1 MFNAK
6 YKPTIIATQPD
17 VCDLRQEFNERGMH
31 RIVHSDGTAT
41 PFVRYESF
49 AYYGGYVSVTAYWAE
64 EGLYSAADFAL
75 MVAAGVVATQQQVA
89 DFESGKGRVL
99 MRDLVDTPVDLSVA
113 AQVDLIIEDDD
124 DLEVTPVDLFVAAQ
138 VDLIIDDDDLE
149 GTQVAVS
156 VANSPKDYTKKPETF
171 CVEDELDC
179 EGCTHIVED
188 GVSGDWE
195 KVANMLAAPAKPVT
209 RH

>member
-6 YKPTIIATQPD
+6 YKPTIIATQPAIG
-17 VCDLRQEFNERGMH
+17 DLRQEFNDNGMH

-41 PFVRYESF
+41 PFVRYQDF

-75 MVAAGVVATQQQVA
+75 MVATGVVATKQQAA
-89 DFESGKGRVL
+89 DFNSGKGRVL
-99 MRDLVDTPVDLSVA
+99 MRDLVDAP
-113 AQVDLIIEDDD
+113 
-124 DLEVTPVDLFVAAQ
+124 
-138 VDLIIDDDDLE
+138 
-149 GTQVAVS
+149 VAVS
-156 VANSPKDYTKKPETF
+156 VANSPKDYTKKPKDYTKKPVSHYEDDFDCEGCTHIVI
-171 CVEDELDC
+171 VEDEDDLDC

-188 GVSGDWE
+188 DVSGAAEPELRE
-195 KVANMLAAPAKPVT
+195 KAINMLATLLAAKATPVT

>member
-17 VCDLRQEFNERGMH
+17 VCDLRQEFNDNGMH

-41 PFVRYESF
+41 PFVPYRDF
-49 AYYGGYVSVTAYWAE
+49 AYYGGYVSVTSYWAD

-75 MVAAGVVATQQQVA
+75 MVATGVVATKQQAA

-99 MRDLVDTPVDLSVA
+99 MRDLADTP
-113 AQVDLIIEDDD
+113 
-124 DLEVTPVDLFVAAQ
+124 
-138 VDLIIDDDDLE
+138 
-149 GTQVAVS
+149 VAVS
-156 VANSPKDYTKKPETF
+156 VANSPKDYTKKPVSY
-171 CVEDELDC
+171 CEDDLGC
-179 EGCTHIVED
+179 EGCTLIVEDGTYIVED
-188 GVSGDWE
+188 GVSGDADPELWE
-195 KVANMLAAPAKPVT
+195 KAANMLAAAATPVT

>member
-17 VCDLRQEFNERGMH
+17 VCDLRQEFNDNGMH

-41 PFVRYESF
+41 PFVPYRDF
-49 AYYGGYVSVTAYWAE
+49 AYYCGYVSVTSYWAD

-75 MVAAGVVATQQQVA
+75 MVATGVVATQQQAA

-99 MRDLVDTPVDLSVA
+99 MRDLAD
-113 AQVDLIIEDDD
+113 
-124 DLEVTPVDLFVAAQ
+124 TPVDLFV
-138 VDLIIDDDDLE
+138 DD
-149 GTQVAVS
+149 QAAVS
-156 VANSPKDYTKKPETF
+156 VANSPKDHTKKPKDYTKKPVSHV
-171 CVEDELDC
+171 VEDDLGC

-188 GVSGDWE
+188 AVSGDADPELWE
-195 KVANMLAAPAKPVT
+195 KAANMLAAKATPVT
-209 RH
+209 WH

>member
-6 YKPTIIATQPD
+6 YKPTIIATQPAIG
-17 VCDLRQEFNERGMH
+17 DLRQEFNDNGMH

-49 AYYGGYVSVTAYWAE
+49 VYYGGYVSVTSYWAD

-75 MVAAGVVATQQQVA
+75 MMATGVVATQQQAA

-99 MRDLVDTPVDLSVA
+99 MRDLADTP
-113 AQVDLIIEDDD
+113 
-124 DLEVTPVDLFVAAQ
+124 
-138 VDLIIDDDDLE
+138 
-149 GTQVAVS
+149 VAVS
-156 VANSPKDYTKKPETF
+156 VANSPKDYTKKPVSH
-171 CVEDELDC
+171 CEDDLGC
-179 EGCTHIVED
+179 EGCTHVIED
-188 GVSGDWE
+188 GVSGDADPELWE
-195 KVANMLAAPAKPVT
+195 KAANMFAAAAKPVT

>member
-6 YKPTIIATQPD
+6 YKPTIIATQPAIG
-17 VCDLRQEFNERGMH
+17 DLRQEFNDNGMH

-49 AYYGGYVSVTAYWAE
+49 AYYGGYVSVTAYWAPE

-75 MVAAGVVATQQQVA
+75 MVAAGVVATKQQAA

-99 MRDLVDTPVDLSVA
+99 MRDVVDTDDEETDDVVD
-113 AQVDLIIEDDD
+113 
-124 DLEVTPVDLFVAAQ
+124 
-138 VDLIIDDDDLE
+138 
-149 GTQVAVS
+149 TQVAVS
-156 VANSPKDYTKKPETF
+156 VANSPKDYTKKPVSY
-171 CVEDELDC
+171 CEDDLDC
-179 EGCTHIVED
+179 EGCTHIVVD
-188 GVSGDWE
+188 AVSGDADPELWE
-195 KVANMLAAPAKPVT
+195 KAANMLAASATPVT

>member
-6 YKPTIIATQPD
+6 YKPTIIATQPAIG
-17 VCDLRQEFNERGMH
+17 DLRQEFNDNGMH

-49 AYYGGYVSVTAYWAE
+49 AYYAGFVSVTSYWAE

-75 MVAAGVVATQQQVA
+75 MVAAGVVATKQQAA

-99 MRDLVDTPVDLSVA
+99 MRDVVDTYVVDTDDV
-113 AQVDLIIEDDD
+113 VD
-124 DLEVTPVDLFVAAQ
+124 
-138 VDLIIDDDDLE
+138 
-149 GTQVAVS
+149 TQVAVP
-156 VANSPKDYTKKPETF
+156 VANSPKDYTKKPVSHL
-171 CVEDELDC
+171 VEDELDC

-188 GVSGDWE
+188 AVSGDADPELWE
-195 KVANMLAAPAKPVT
+195 KVANMFAAAAKPVT

>member
-6 YKPTIIATQPD
+6 YKPTIIATQPAIG
-17 VCDLRQEFNERGMH
+17 DLRQEFNDNGMH

-49 AYYGGYVSVTAYWAE
+49 AYYGGYVSVTSYWAD

-75 MVAAGVVATQQQVA
+75 MMANGVVATKQQAA

-99 MRDLVDTPVDLSVA
+99 MRDLADTPVDLFA
-113 AQVDLIIEDDD
+113 DE
-124 DLEVTPVDLFVAAQ
+124 P
-138 VDLIIDDDDLE
+138 
-149 GTQVAVS
+149 VAVS
-156 VANSPKDYTKKPETF
+156 VANSPKDYTKKPVSY
-171 CVEDELDC
+171 CEDVIDSEDDLD
-179 EGCTHIVED
+179 GCTHIVED
-188 GVSGDWE
+188 GTRIVEDGTRIVIVEDDVSGDAE
-195 KVANMLAAPAKPVT
+195 PELRERAINMLATLLAAAAKPVT

>member
-6 YKPTIIATQPD
+6 YKPTIIAAQPAIG
-17 VCDLRQEFNERGMH
+17 DLRQEFNDNGMH

-41 PFVRYESF
+41 PFVPYRDF
-49 AYYGGYVSVTAYWAE
+49 AYYCGYVSVTAFWAD

-75 MVAAGVVATQQQVA
+75 MVATGVVATKQQAA

-99 MRDLVDTPVDLSVA
+99 MRDLMDTP
-113 AQVDLIIEDDD
+113 
-124 DLEVTPVDLFVAAQ
+124 
-138 VDLIIDDDDLE
+138 
-149 GTQVAVS
+149 VAVS
-156 VANSPKDYTKKPETF
+156 VANSPKDYTKKPKDYTKKPVSHL
-171 CVEDELDC
+171 VEDEDDLGC

-188 GVSGDWE
+188 GVSGDADPALWE
-195 KVANMLAAPAKPVT
+195 EAANMLAVAATPVT

>member
-17 VCDLRQEFNERGMH
+17 IRDLRQEFNDNGMH

-41 PFVRYESF
+41 PFVPYRDF
-49 AYYGGYVSVTAYWAE
+49 AYYCGYVSVTSYWAD

-75 MVAAGVVATQQQVA
+75 MVAAGVVATQQQAA

-99 MRDLVDTPVDLSVA
+99 MRDLVDDQVDLYVDAPVDLFVD
-113 AQVDLIIEDDD
+113 AQVDLIIEDDADFED
-124 DLEVTPVDLFVAAQ
+124 DP
-138 VDLIIDDDDLE
+138 
-149 GTQVAVS
+149 VAVS
-156 VANSPKDYTKKPETF
+156 VANSPKDYTKKPVSY
-171 CVEDELDC
+171 CEDVIDYEGC
-179 EGCTHIVED
+179 EEGCTYIVED
-188 GVSGDWE
+188 GVSGDADPELWE
-195 KVANMLAAPAKPVT
+195 NAANMLSAAATPVT

>member
-17 VCDLRQEFNERGMH
+17 VCDLRQEFNENGMH

-41 PFVRYESF
+41 PFVPYRDF
-49 AYYGGYVSVTAYWAE
+49 AYYCGYVSVTSYWAD

-75 MVAAGVVATQQQVA
+75 MVATGVVATQQQAA

-99 MRDLVDTPVDLSVA
+99 MRDLVDD
-113 AQVDLIIEDDD
+113 
-124 DLEVTPVDLFVAAQ
+124 
-138 VDLIIDDDDLE
+138 
-149 GTQVAVS
+149 QVAVS
-156 VANSPKDYTKKPETF
+156 VANSPKDYTKKPVSH
-171 CVEDELDC
+171 CEDVIECDGCEEGC
-179 EGCTHIVED
+179 EGC
-188 GVSGDWE
+188 VSGDADPELWE
-195 KVANMLAAPAKPVT
+195 KAANMLAAAAKPVT

>member
-17 VCDLRQEFNERGMH
+17 IRDLRQEFNDNGMH

-41 PFVRYESF
+41 PFVPYRDF
-49 AYYGGYVSVTAYWAE
+49 AYYGGYVSVTSYWAD

-75 MVAAGVVATQQQVA
+75 MVANGVVATKQQAA

-99 MRDLVDTPVDLSVA
+99 MRDLVDTPV
-113 AQVDLIIEDDD
+113 
-124 DLEVTPVDLFVAAQ
+124 
-138 VDLIIDDDDLE
+138 
-149 GTQVAVS
+149 AVS
-156 VANSPKDYTKKPETF
+156 VANSPKDYTKKPVSH
-171 CVEDELDC
+171 CEDDLGC
-179 EGCTHIVED
+179 EGCTHNVED
-188 GVSGDWE
+188 DVSGDADPELWE
-195 KVANMLAAPAKPVT
+195 KAANMLATAAKPAT

>member
-6 YKPTIIATQPD
+6 YKPTIITAQPAIG
-17 VCDLRQEFNERGMH
+17 DLRQEFNDNGMH

-49 AYYGGYVSVTAYWAE
+49 AYYGGYVSVTSYWAD

-75 MVAAGVVATQQQVA
+75 MMATGVIATKQQAA

-99 MRDLVDTPVDLSVA
+99 MRDLLEDTPV
-113 AQVDLIIEDDD
+113 VD
-124 DLEVTPVDLFVAAQ
+124 
-138 VDLIIDDDDLE
+138 
-149 GTQVAVS
+149 TQVAVS
-156 VANSPKDYTKKPETF
+156 VANSPKDYTKKPVSY
-171 CVEDELDC
+171 CEDVIDCEDDLDC

-188 GVSGDWE
+188 DVSGDAKPE
-195 KVANMLAAPAKPVT
+195 LREQAVNLLASILAAAATPVT

>member
-6 YKPTIIATQPD
+6 YKPTIITAQPAIG
-17 VCDLRQEFNERGMH
+17 DLRQEFNDNGMH

-49 AYYGGYVSVTAYWAE
+49 AYYGGYVSVTSYWAD

-75 MVAAGVVATQQQVA
+75 MMATGVIATKQQAA

-99 MRDLVDTPVDLSVA
+99 MRDLLEDTPV
-113 AQVDLIIEDDD
+113 VD
-124 DLEVTPVDLFVAAQ
+124 
-138 VDLIIDDDDLE
+138 
-149 GTQVAVS
+149 TQVAVS
-156 VANSPKDYTKKPETF
+156 VANSPKDYTKKPVSY
-171 CVEDELDC
+171 CEDVIDCEDDLDC

-188 GVSGDWE
+188 GTRIFEDDVSGGAKPDLRE
-195 KVANMLAAPAKPVT
+195 RAENMLATLLAAAAKPVT

>member
-6 YKPTIIATQPD
+6 YKPTIITVQPAIG
-17 VCDLRQEFNERGMH
+17 DLRQEFNENGMH

-49 AYYGGYVSVTAYWAE
+49 AYYGGYVSVTSYWAD

-75 MVAAGVVATQQQVA
+75 MMANGVVATKQQAA

-99 MRDLVDTPVDLSVA
+99 MRDLLEDTPV
-113 AQVDLIIEDDD
+113 VD
-124 DLEVTPVDLFVAAQ
+124 
-138 VDLIIDDDDLE
+138 
-149 GTQVAVS
+149 TQVAVS
-156 VANSPKDYTKKPETF
+156 VANSPKDYTKKPVSY
-171 CVEDELDC
+171 CEDVIDSEDDLEC
-179 EGCTHIVED
+179 EDDLVCEDGTRIVIVED
-188 GVSGDWE
+188 DVSGDAE
-195 KVANMLAAPAKPVT
+195 PELRERAINMLATLLAAAAKPVT

>member
-6 YKPTIIATQPD
+6 YKPTIIATQPAIG
-17 VCDLRQEFNERGMH
+17 DLRQEFNDNGMH

-49 AYYGGYVSVTAYWAE
+49 AYYAGFVSVTSYWAD
-64 EGLYSAADFAL
+64 EGLYSAEDFAL
-75 MVAAGVVATQQQVA
+75 MVAAGVVATKQQAA

-99 MRDLVDTPVDLSVA
+99 MRDLADTP
-113 AQVDLIIEDDD
+113 
-124 DLEVTPVDLFVAAQ
+124 
-138 VDLIIDDDDLE
+138 
-149 GTQVAVS
+149 VAVS
-156 VANSPKDYTKKPETF
+156 VAKSQKDYTKKPVSHL
-171 CVEDELDC
+171 VEDELDC

-188 GVSGDWE
+188 AVSGDADPELWE
-195 KVANMLAAPAKPVT
+195 KVANMFAAAAKPVT

>member
-17 VCDLRQEFNERGMH
+17 IGDLRQEFNDNGMH

-41 PFVRYESF
+41 PFVPYRDF
-49 AYYGGYVSVTAYWAE
+49 AYYGGYVSVTAFWAD

-75 MVAAGVVATQQQVA
+75 MVATGVVATKQQAA

-99 MRDLVDTPVDLSVA
+99 MRDLEDTPVSVS
-113 AQVDLIIEDDD
+113 
-124 DLEVTPVDLFVAAQ
+124 TK
-138 VDLIIDDDDLE
+138 
-149 GTQVAVS
+149 
-156 VANSPKDYTKKPETF
+156 NPKDYTKQPVSD
-171 CVEDELDC
+171 CEDVLDFEDDLDC
-179 EGCTHIVED
+179 LATL
-188 GVSGDWE
+188 
-195 KVANMLAAPAKPVT
+195 LAAAAKPVT

>member
-17 VCDLRQEFNERGMH
+17 VCDLRQEFNDNGMH

-41 PFVRYESF
+41 PFVPYRDF
-49 AYYGGYVSVTAYWAE
+49 AYYCGYVSVTSYWAD

-75 MVAAGVVATQQQVA
+75 MVATGVVATQQQAA

-99 MRDLVDTPVDLSVA
+99 MRDLVDT
-113 AQVDLIIEDDD
+113 
-124 DLEVTPVDLFVAAQ
+124 
-138 VDLIIDDDDLE
+138 
-149 GTQVAVS
+149 QVAVS
-156 VANSPKDYTKKPETF
+156 VANSPKDHTKKPKDYTKKPVSHV
-171 CVEDELDC
+171 VEDDLGC

-188 GVSGDWE
+188 AVSGDADPELWE
-195 KVANMLAAPAKPVT
+195 KAANMLAAKATPVT
-209 RH
+209 WH

>member
-17 VCDLRQEFNERGMH
+17 IGDLRQEFNENGMH

-41 PFVRYESF
+41 PFVPYRDF
-49 AYYGGYVSVTAYWAE
+49 AYYGGYVSVTAFWAD

-75 MVAAGVVATQQQVA
+75 MVATGVVATKQQAA

-99 MRDLVDTPVDLSVA
+99 MRDVADTP
-113 AQVDLIIEDDD
+113 
-124 DLEVTPVDLFVAAQ
+124 
-138 VDLIIDDDDLE
+138 
-149 GTQVAVS
+149 VAVS
-156 VANSPKDYTKKPETF
+156 VANSAKDYTKQPVSH
-171 CVEDELDC
+171 CEDSEDDLSC
-179 EGCTHIVED
+179 EGCTHVFEDGTNIFED
-188 GVSGDWE
+188 GVYGDAEPEELRE
-195 KVANMLAAPAKPVT
+195 KATNMLATMLAAAAKPVT